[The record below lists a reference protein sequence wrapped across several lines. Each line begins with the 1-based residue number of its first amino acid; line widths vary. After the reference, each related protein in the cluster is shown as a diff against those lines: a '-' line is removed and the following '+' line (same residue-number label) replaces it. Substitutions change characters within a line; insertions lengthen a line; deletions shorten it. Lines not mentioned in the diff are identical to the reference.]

1 MSSFEIAN
9 GLNRDTLPHV
19 RAKVTDTHP
28 RASDRHSVCQSV
40 EGGKALMKPVISP
53 AVRVG
58 ILSLHSPLHLS
69 LQQDNAIA
77 TEAINIAIAEI
88 NQTGGIL
95 GQAIEPIETE
105 EINNRETL
113 TQQAQNLLADPRV
126 KTIFSW
132 GISEGLRQEL
142 FSILEAS
149 NTLLWYADR
158 DPGGETFSRI
168 FYTGTCPNQRVEPA
182 IAWLQATGKQ
192 RCYLINSTDLFS
204 QRLSNIFAQQWQDR
218 EREQEQDEQQPEE
231 LAIATVDENT
241 NWEELLSAI
250 AREEPDLIINACGGE
265 SHHRFGHFLY
275 EGYQTSHFNPEK
287 TTILALNLTLTEI
300 ENLGDR
306 AEGHYFLSSYFP
318 HSSTIESSSGFIPA
332 NEIAAAAYTQV
343 YLWKQTVETAGSFQ
357 IDRLQAAAIGQTAR
371 EANRILRIN
380 PNQYLARPMLIGG
393 YRDREFTLVYQS
405 DRPIN
410 PLPWLGCT
418 PLPISDPLVAELEG
432 ERNRRKAIETA
443 LQDYWTEL
451 RALFDATSDAIVVTD
466 IRGCYLRVAPT
477 QPLPQFSPDL
487 IGKTLHEVFPPE
499 QADRFLDYINTA
511 LVEKHPVQFEYQWDS
526 AWFSAVLSPINPNE
540 VIWIVRDISQQKQI
554 EWEREQA
561 LLELEQQFQERTIA
575 LRDTSDRLV
584 GEIVER
590 QQAENALGAAQ
601 DQLQA
606 ILDTVPGIVSWIS
619 SDLRYLGVN
628 HHLAAMFNL
637 EPEAFV
643 GQDIGFLNAS
653 EEFMGF
659 IRDFFDGEATEAYR
673 EITSH
678 VQGRSG
684 TYLIV
689 VQKYNRGKAAFTVG
703 IDITKR
709 QEAIDA
715 LARSKAQLQA
725 VLEAVPGIV
734 SWISSDLR
742 YLGVNR
748 HLAKTFDLSPEDF
761 VGKNIGFLEA
771 SDDFNQ
777 FVQDFFASPE
787 QDNFREVET
796 IVDGE
801 TRNYLIAAQKYD
813 NGAAAFTVGIDVTD
827 RQRAIEDLHFTK
839 DQLQAVLEAVP
850 GIVSWIS
857 SDLHYLGVNRHLA
870 NTFNLPVEA
879 FAGKSLGFLQASEDF
894 NDFVANFFAAP
905 EQDNFREVEAIV
917 DGKPHNYLIAAQKYD
932 EGRAAFTV
940 GIDVTDRQQ
949 ALEALQ
955 KAEEKY
961 RTIFENAVEGIFQTT
976 PDGRYLSANP
986 ALARIY
992 GYDSPEDLMANLDN
1006 LEERLYIEPQR
1017 RRIFIHSIE
1026 TEGGVI
1032 GFEAQVRR
1040 RDGQLRWIS
1049 ENARAVKDENGKIIY
1064 YEGTVEDITD
1074 RKEAEEKLR
1083 KLNEELETRVQ
1094 QRTNELQQLNLQL
1107 LLEIGERER
1116 IESALRTSEAEL
1128 KALFAAM
1135 TDIITVF
1142 DAEGRYAKIVTTNSE
1157 TIYSPKLELLGK
1169 SVWEVFPPEQA
1180 QIFIDHIQQA
1190 LKVGE
1195 TVYME
1200 YSLERN
1206 PFVDDSLPNTTA
1218 WFSASV
1224 SPLPNNCVIWVAR
1237 NITKRKQMQ
1246 LKVEKAE
1253 EKYRSIFENA
1263 AEGIFQSTRDGRY
1276 ISANPAL
1283 VAMFG
1288 YDSFAEMAALLSH
1301 IDLSYIEPELRQ
1313 QFREQLERKGSISGF
1328 KAQVK
1333 RKDDQ
1338 VIWTFENA
1346 RVVRDDDGNI
1356 LYYEGTVADIT
1367 KQKEAEDALRI
1378 EREKSDRLLLNILP
1392 KAIAERLKQNEKS
1405 IAEGYDRVSILFADI
1420 VDFTS
1425 LSAKMPPTEL
1435 VDLLNEMFSAFDKL
1449 TTWHNLEKIKTIGD
1463 SYMVAG
1469 GLLDTAPNHAEAIA
1483 DLALDMQLAISK
1495 FRQEDGQP
1503 FQVRIGINTG
1513 PVVAGVIGIK
1523 KFSYD
1528 LWGDTVNVASR
1539 MESQGKPN
1547 EIQVTKDTYEL
1558 IKDKFFFDKE
1568 EEITVKGKGKMKT
1581 YILRGRL

>member
-9 GLNRDTLPHV
+9 YLDLGAPPRFHVGEANADPRD
-19 RAKVTDTHP
+19 
-28 RASDRHSVCQSV
+28 SDIHSV
-40 EGGKALMKPVISP
+40 EDKDIMKHSSSP
-53 AVRVG
+53 TVRVG
-58 ILSLHSPLHLS
+58 ILPFEQGETLS
-69 LQQDNAIA
+69 SSKLV
-77 TEAINIAIAEI
+77 TEAISIAIAEI
-88 NQTGGIL
+88 DRGGGIF
-95 GQAIEPIETE
+95 GQAIELVETE
-105 EINNRETL
+105 AIQSREAL
-113 TQQAQNLLADPRV
+113 ERQARALLEDPRI

-132 GISEGLRQEL
+132 GTCETKRQKIFPL
-142 FSILEAS
+142 VEAAD
-149 NTLLWYADR
+149 TLLWYGDR
-158 DPGGETFSRI
+158 YPGGETFSRI

-182 IAWLQATGKQ
+182 ISWLQATDKKQ
-192 RCYLINSTDLFS
+192 CHLIYSADLLSQRIGELFS
-204 QRLSNIFAQQWQDR
+204 QQWQG
-218 EREQEQDEQQPEE
+218 QGE
-231 LAIATVDENT
+231 LVTTVTDENT
-241 NWEELLSAI
+241 HWEELWQAI
-250 AREEPDLIINACGGE
+250 AREQPEIVINACSE
-265 SHHRFGHFLY
+265 DCQLLY
-275 EGYQTSHFNPEK
+275 EGYEK
-287 TTILALNLTLTEI
+287 AHLHPDTLPILALNLVLKDI
-300 ENLGDR
+300 EKLGDR
-306 AEGHYFLSSYFP
+306 AKGHYFLSPYFP
-318 HSSTIESSSGFIPA
+318 QSSSQLPPPSFIPTD
-332 NEIAAAAYTQV
+332 EIAAAAYTQV
-343 YLWKQTVETAGSFQ
+343 YLWKQAVETAGTFQ
-357 IDRLQAAAIGQTAR
+357 IDRVRAAAIGQTFPEPHGIVRLA
-371 EANRILRIN
+371 
-380 PNQYLARPMLIGG
+380 PNQHLARPLLIGRYG
-393 YRDREFTLVYQS
+393 DGGFALASDRDRA
-405 DRPIN
+405 IN
-410 PLPWLGCT
+410 PLPWHGQ
-418 PLPISDPLVAELEG
+418 PLQSPPHRHPSKNPQPTTDNSQPITTSLIAELEG
-432 ERNRRKAIETA
+432 ERARRQEIEA
-443 LQDYWTEL
+443 AVQEYGSAL
-451 RALFDATSDAIVVTD
+451 RALFAATSDAILITD
-466 IRGCYLRVAPT
+466 ARGCYLRIAPT
-477 QPLPQFSPDL
+477 QPLPPFSHDL
-487 IGKTLHEVFPPE
+487 IGRTLHDIFPQD
-499 QADRFLDYINTA
+499 QADRFLGYIRSA
-511 LVEKHPVQFEYQWDS
+511 LEEKQPVQFEYHWEQ
-526 AWFSAVLSPINPNE
+526 AWFSAVISPINARE
-540 VIWIVRDISQQKQI
+540 AIWIVRDISKQKQI
-554 EWEREQA
+554 EWEREQS
-561 LLELEQQFQERTIA
+561 LLEQFQERTTA
-575 LRDTSDRLV
+575 LRDVSDRLV
-584 GEIVER
+584 YEVVER
-590 QQAENALGAAQ
+590 QHAENALSAAK

-606 ILDTVPGIVSWIS
+606 ILDAVPGIVSWIS
-619 SDLRYLGVN
+619 ADLRYLGVN
-628 HHLAAMFNL
+628 HHLAGMFNL
-637 EPEAFV
+637 TPEVFI

-653 EEFMGF
+653 EEFISF
-659 IRDFFDGEATEAYR
+659 IRDFFASDATDDFR

-678 VQGRSG
+678 VQGSAR

-709 QEAIDA
+709 QQALDA

-761 VGKNIGFLEA
+761 VGKNIGFLQA

-777 FVQDFFASPE
+777 FVQDFFAAPE
-787 QDNFREVET
+787 QDNFREVEAL
-796 IVDGE
+796 VDGE

-813 NGAAAFTVGIDVTD
+813 DGAAAFTVGIDITD

-857 SDLHYLGVNRHLA
+857 SDLRYLGVNRHLA
-870 NTFNLPVEA
+870 RTFDLPVEA
-879 FAGKSLGFLQASEDF
+879 FTGKSLGFLQASEDF
-894 NDFVANFFAAP
+894 NEFVSNFFASP
-905 EQDNFREVEAIV
+905 EQDDFREVETV
-917 DGKPHNYLIAAQKYD
+917 VEGETRNYLIAAQKYD

-940 GIDVTDRQQ
+940 GIDVTERQQ
-949 ALEALQ
+949 ALEGLQ

-976 PDGRYLSANP
+976 PDGRYISANP

-992 GYDSPEDLMANLDN
+992 GYDSPTELMANLDN
-1006 LEERLYIEPQR
+1006 LEERLYINPQR
-1017 RRIFIHSIE
+1017 RRVFIHSIE
-1026 TEGGVI
+1026 TEGGVV
-1032 GFEAQVRR
+1032 GFESQVRR

-1049 ENARAVKDENGKIIY
+1049 ENARAVRDDRDRILY

-1074 RKEAEEKLR
+1074 RKQAEENLR

-1157 TIYSPKLELLGK
+1157 TIYSPKSELLGK
-1169 SVWEVFPPEQA
+1169 NVRDVFPPEQA
-1180 QIFIDHIQQA
+1180 QIFIQNIQQA
-1190 LKVGE
+1190 LATGE
-1195 TVYME
+1195 TVYIE
-1200 YSLERN
+1200 YSVSAQQGDTLT
-1206 PFVDDSLPNTTA
+1206 DSSLPVKNV

-1283 VAMFG
+1283 VTMFG
-1288 YDSFAEMAALLSH
+1288 FDSFAEMAALVPQ
-1301 IDLSYIEPELRQ
+1301 IDRCYIEPELRQ
-1313 QFREQLERKGSISGF
+1313 HFREQLERKGSISGF
-1328 KAQVK
+1328 KAQVR
-1333 RKDDQ
+1333 RKDGSL
-1338 VIWTFENA
+1338 IWVSENA
-1346 RVVRDDDGNI
+1346 RVVRDNDGHI

-1367 KQKEAEDALRI
+1367 KQKEAEDALRL

-1405 IAEGYDRVSILFADI
+1405 IAERFDCVSILFADI

-1425 LSAKMPPTEL
+1425 LSARISPTEL

-1469 GLLDTAPNHAEAIA
+1469 GLLDTTPDHAEAIA

-1495 FRQEDGQP
+1495 FRQQDGQP
-1503 FQVRIGINTG
+1503 FKVRIGINTG
-1513 PVVAGVIGIK
+1513 PVVAGTIGIN
-1523 KFSYD
+1523 KFIYD

-1539 MESQGKPN
+1539 MESHGKSN
-1547 EIQVTKDTYEL
+1547 AIQVSSVTYEL
-1558 IKDKFFFDKE
+1558 IKDKFFFE
-1568 EEITVKGKGKMKT
+1568 ERGEIAIKGKGNMNT
-1581 YILRGRL
+1581 YFLQGRL

>member
-1 MSSFEIAN
+1 M
-9 GLNRDTLPHV
+9 
-19 RAKVTDTHP
+19 
-28 RASDRHSVCQSV
+28 
-40 EGGKALMKPVISP
+40 
-53 AVRVG
+53 
-58 ILSLHSPLHLS
+58 
-69 LQQDNAIA
+69 
-77 TEAINIAIAEI
+77 
-88 NQTGGIL
+88 
-95 GQAIEPIETE
+95 
-105 EINNRETL
+105 
-113 TQQAQNLLADPRV
+113 
-126 KTIFSW
+126 
-132 GISEGLRQEL
+132 
-142 FSILEAS
+142 
-149 NTLLWYADR
+149 
-158 DPGGETFSRI
+158 
-168 FYTGTCPNQRVEPA
+168 
-182 IAWLQATGKQ
+182 
-192 RCYLINSTDLFS
+192 
-204 QRLSNIFAQQWQDR
+204 
-218 EREQEQDEQQPEE
+218 
-231 LAIATVDENT
+231 
-241 NWEELLSAI
+241 
-250 AREEPDLIINACGGE
+250 
-265 SHHRFGHFLY
+265 
-275 EGYQTSHFNPEK
+275 
-287 TTILALNLTLTEI
+287 
-300 ENLGDR
+300 
-306 AEGHYFLSSYFP
+306 
-318 HSSTIESSSGFIPA
+318 
-332 NEIAAAAYTQV
+332 AAAAYTQV
-343 YLWKQTVETAGSFQ
+343 YLWKQAVETAGSFQ
-357 IDRLQAAAIGQTAR
+357 IHRVQAAAIGQTFQ
-371 EANRILRIN
+371 EAAGSVRLN
-380 PNQYLARPMLIGG
+380 PNQYLARPMLIAG
-393 YRDREFTLVYQS
+393 YSNGKFTLVYQS

-410 PLPWLGCT
+410 PLPWLGYQET
-418 PLPISDPLVAELEG
+418 NNSLDPLVAELEG
-432 ERNRRKAIETA
+432 ERTRRKAIETA
-443 LQDYWTEL
+443 LQDYWGEL

-466 IRGCYLRVAPT
+466 ALGCYLRVAPT

-499 QADRFLDYINTA
+499 QADRFLDYIHTA
-511 LVEKHPVQFEYQWDS
+511 LAEKHPVQFEYQWEE
-526 AWFSAVLSPINPNE
+526 AWFSAVISPINPNE
-540 VIWIVRDISQQKQI
+540 AIWIVRDISQRKQI

-590 QQAENALGAAQ
+590 QHVENALDAAQ

-637 EPEAFV
+637 EPEAFI

-653 EEFMGF
+653 EEFIGF
-659 IRDFFDGEATEAYR
+659 IRDFFAGEATEAYR

-689 VQKYNRGKAAFTVG
+689 IQKYNRGQAAFTVG

-709 QEAIDA
+709 QEALNA

-748 HLAKTFDLSPEDF
+748 HLAKTFNLSPEDF

-777 FVQDFFASPE
+777 FVQDFFAAPE

-857 SDLHYLGVNRHLA
+857 SDLRYLGVNRHLA

-894 NDFVANFFAAP
+894 NEFVANFFASP

-949 ALEALQ
+949 ALEGLQ

-1006 LEERLYIEPQR
+1006 LEERLYVEPQR

-1049 ENARAVKDENGKIIY
+1049 ENARAVRGENGKIIY

-1169 SVWEVFPPEQA
+1169 SVWEVLPPEQA

-1190 LKVGE
+1190 LETGE

-1200 YSLERN
+1200 YSLESN
-1206 PFVDDSLPNTTA
+1206 PLVDTSLQNKTA

-1224 SPLPNNCVIWVAR
+1224 SPLPNNCAIWVAR

-1301 IDLSYIEPELRQ
+1301 IDRSYIEPELRQ
-1313 QFREQLERKGSISGF
+1313 QFREQLERQGAISGF

-1333 RKDDQ
+1333 RKDGR
-1338 VIWTFENA
+1338 VIWTSENA
-1346 RVVRDDDGNI
+1346 RVVRDNDGNI

-1405 IAEGYDRVSILFADI
+1405 IADRYDCISILFADI

-1425 LSAKMPPTEL
+1425 LSAKMPPADL

-1469 GLLDTAPNHAEAIA
+1469 GLLNTAANHAEAIA

-1513 PVVAGVIGIK
+1513 PVVAGVIGIN
-1523 KFSYD
+1523 KFIYD

-1547 EIQVTKDTYEL
+1547 AIQVTKDTYEL
-1558 IKDKFFFDKE
+1558 IKDKFFFEKE

-1581 YILRGRL
+1581 YILQGRL